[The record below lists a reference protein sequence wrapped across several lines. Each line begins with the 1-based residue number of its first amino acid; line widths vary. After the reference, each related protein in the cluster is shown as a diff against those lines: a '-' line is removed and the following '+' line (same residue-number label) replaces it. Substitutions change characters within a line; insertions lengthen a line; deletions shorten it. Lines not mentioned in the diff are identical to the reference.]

1 MYVII
6 AIIIFGIL
14 VATHELGHF
23 LAAKACG
30 VKVTEYAIGMGPAI
44 FKKQGKETLYSLR
57 ILPLGG
63 FCAMEGEDDASDDPR
78 AFTNQAVWK
87 RFIILVAGAAMNF
100 ITGFLLILL
109 VFSQQEGFMTPTI
122 TGFMDGCPYEGEY
135 GLLEGD
141 EFYKINGE
149 RIYFSSDVSTYLQR
163 GGKDT
168 ADIVLIRGG
177 EKLVLVDYPIT
188 LVEYPTEDG
197 GTELKYGLYFGVKET
212 GTVARLKYSWYCALD
227 FVRLVRLS
235 LVDLFTGVV
244 GIKDMS
250 GVVGI
255 VDVMNDVG
263 KSSPTFA
270 EGMLN
275 IAYLTALIAINLSVM
290 NLLPIPALDGG
301 RVLFLVL
308 TWIIERITRKK
319 LDPKYEG
326 YINAAGLLLLL
337 ALMVFVMFNDIWKII
352 R

>member
-1 MYVII
+1 MYIII

-23 LAAKACG
+23 LMAKACG
-30 VKVTEYAIGMGPAI
+30 VKVIEYAIGMGPAI

-63 FCAMEGEDDASDDPR
+63 YCAMEGEDADSDDPR
-78 AFTNQAVWK
+78 AFGNQAVWK
-87 RFIILVAGAAMNF
+87 RLLILVAGAAMNF
-100 ITGFLLILL
+100 LTGFLLILL

-122 TGFMDGCPYEGEY
+122 TGFMDGCPYVGEY
-135 GLLEGD
+135 GLMEGD

-168 ADIVLIRGG
+168 ADIVLIRDG
-177 EKLVLVDYPIT
+177 KKVVLDDYPMT

-212 GTVARLKYSWYCALD
+212 GALARLKYSWYCALD

-235 LVDLFTGVV
+235 LVDLFTGAL
-244 GIKDMS
+244 GIKDMN

-255 VDVMNDVG
+255 VSVMNDVG
-263 KSSPTFA
+263 KSSPTFYDA
-270 EGMLN
+270 MMN
-275 IAYLTALIAINLSVM
+275 IAYMTALIAINLAVM

-301 RVLFLVL
+301 RVLFLLL
-308 TWIIERITRKK
+308 TWIIEKLSRRK

-326 YINAAGLLLLL
+326 YINAAGLTLLL
-337 ALMVFVMFNDIWKII
+337 ALTVFVMFNDIWKII
-352 R
+352 S

>member
-1 MYVII
+1 MYIII

-23 LAAKACG
+23 LMAKACG
-30 VKVTEYAIGMGPAI
+30 VKVVEYAIGMGPAI
-44 FKKQGKETLYSLR
+44 FKKQGRETLYSLR
-57 ILPLGG
+57 VLPLGG
-63 FCAMEGEDDASDDPR
+63 YCAMEGEDSDSEDPR
-78 AFTNQAVWK
+78 AFGNQAVWK
-87 RFIILVAGAAMNF
+87 RFLILVAGAAMNF
-100 ITGFLLILL
+100 ITGFLLILV
-109 VFSQQEGFMTPTI
+109 VFSQQDGFMTPTI
-122 TGFMDGCPYEGEY
+122 TGFMDGCPYVGEY
-135 GLLEGD
+135 GFMEGD

-168 ADIVLIRGG
+168 ADIVLIRNG
-177 EKLVLVDYPIT
+177 EKIVLEDYPIT

-212 GTVARLKYSWYCALD
+212 GAMARLKYSWYCALD

-235 LVDLFTGVV
+235 LVDLVTGVV
-244 GIKDMS
+244 GIRDMS

-263 KSSPTFA
+263 KSSPSFA
-270 EGMLN
+270 DAMLN
-275 IAYLTALIAINLSVM
+275 IAYITALIAINLSVM

-301 RVLFLVL
+301 RVLFLIL
-308 TWIIERITRKK
+308 TWIIEKISRRR

-326 YINAAGLLLLL
+326 YINAAGLFLLLV
-337 ALMVFVMFNDIWKII
+337 LMVFVMFNDIWKII
-352 R
+352 S

>member
-1 MYVII
+1 MYIII

-23 LAAKACG
+23 LMAKACG
-30 VKVTEYAIGMGPAI
+30 VKVIEYAIGMGPAI

-63 FCAMEGEDDASDDPR
+63 YCAMEGEDADSEDPR
-78 AFTNQAVWK
+78 AFGNQAVWK
-87 RFIILVAGAAMNF
+87 RLLILVAGAAMNF

-122 TGFMDGCPYEGEY
+122 TGFMDGCPYVGEY
-135 GLLEGD
+135 GLMEGD

-168 ADIVLIRGG
+168 ADIVLIRDG
-177 EKLVLVDYPIT
+177 KKVVLDDYPMT

-212 GTVARLKYSWYCALD
+212 GALARLKYSWYCALD

-235 LVDLFTGVV
+235 LVDLFTGAL

-255 VDVMNDVG
+255 VSVMNDVG
-263 KSSPTFA
+263 KSSPTIYDA
-270 EGMLN
+270 MMN
-275 IAYLTALIAINLSVM
+275 IAYMTALIAINLAVM

-301 RVLFLVL
+301 RVLFMLL
-308 TWIIERITRKK
+308 TRIIEKLSRRK
-319 LDPKYEG
+319 LDPRYEG
-326 YINAAGLLLLL
+326 YINAVGLTLLL

-352 R
+352 S

>member
-1 MYVII
+1 MYIII

-23 LAAKACG
+23 LMAKACG
-30 VKVTEYAIGMGPAI
+30 VKVIEYAIGMGPAI

-63 FCAMEGEDDASDDPR
+63 YCAMEGEDADSEDPR
-78 AFTNQAVWK
+78 AFGNQAVWK
-87 RFIILVAGAAMNF
+87 RLLILVAGAAMNF
-100 ITGFLLILL
+100 LTGFLLILL

-122 TGFMDGCPYEGEY
+122 TGFMDGCPYVGEY
-135 GLLEGD
+135 GLMEGD

-168 ADIVLIRGG
+168 ADIVLIRDG
-177 EKLVLVDYPIT
+177 KKVVLDDYPMT

-212 GTVARLKYSWYCALD
+212 GALARLKYSWYCALD

-235 LVDLFTGVV
+235 LVDLFTGAL
-244 GIKDMS
+244 GIKDMN

-255 VDVMNDVG
+255 VSVMNDVG
-263 KSSPTFA
+263 KSSPTFYDA
-270 EGMLN
+270 MMN
-275 IAYLTALIAINLSVM
+275 IAYMTALIAINLAVM

-301 RVLFLVL
+301 RVLFLLL
-308 TWIIERITRKK
+308 TWIIEKLSRRK

-326 YINAAGLLLLL
+326 YINAAGLTLLL
-337 ALMVFVMFNDIWKII
+337 ALTVFVMFNDIWKII
-352 R
+352 S

>member
-1 MYVII
+1 MYIII

-14 VATHELGHF
+14 IATHELGHF

-63 FCAMEGEDDASDDPR
+63 YCAMEGEDADSSDPR
-78 AFTNQAVWK
+78 AFGNQAVWK
-87 RFIILVAGAAMNF
+87 RFIILVAGAGMNF
-100 ITGFLLILL
+100 IFGFLLILL
-109 VFSQQEGFMTPTI
+109 VFSQQDSFMTPTI
-122 TGFMDGCPYEGEY
+122 TGFMDGCPYVGEY
-135 GLLEGD
+135 GFLEGD

-168 ADIVLIRGG
+168 ADIVLIRDG
-177 EKLVLVDYPIT
+177 EKVYLDDYPIT

-212 GTVARLKYSWYCALD
+212 GALARLKYSWYCALD
-227 FVRLVRLS
+227 FVRIVRLS
-235 LVDLFTGVV
+235 LVDLITGVV
-244 GIKDMS
+244 GINDMS

-255 VDVMNDVG
+255 VGVMNDVG
-263 KSSPTFA
+263 KSSPTFYDA
-270 EGMLN
+270 MMN
-275 IAYLTALIAINLSVM
+275 IAYLTALIAINLAVM

-301 RVLFLVL
+301 RVLFL
-308 TWIIERITRKK
+308 IITFVIEKITRRR

-326 YINAAGLLLLL
+326 YINAVGLFLLL
-337 ALMVFVMFNDIWKII
+337 ALMVFVMFNDIVKII
-352 R
+352 N

>member
-1 MYVII
+1 MYIII

-23 LAAKACG
+23 LMAKACG
-30 VKVTEYAIGMGPAI
+30 VKVIEYAIGMGPAI

-63 FCAMEGEDDASDDPR
+63 YCAMEGEDADSEDPR
-78 AFTNQAVWK
+78 AFGNQAVWK
-87 RFIILVAGAAMNF
+87 RLLILVAGAAMNF

-122 TGFMDGCPYEGEY
+122 TGFMDGCPYVGEY
-135 GLLEGD
+135 GLMEGD

-168 ADIVLIRGG
+168 ADIVLIRDG
-177 EKLVLVDYPIT
+177 KKVVLDDYPMT

-212 GTVARLKYSWYCALD
+212 GALARLKYSWYCALD

-235 LVDLFTGVV
+235 LVDLFTGAL
-244 GIKDMS
+244 GIKDMN

-255 VDVMNDVG
+255 VSVMNDVG
-263 KSSPTFA
+263 KSSPTFYDA
-270 EGMLN
+270 MMN
-275 IAYLTALIAINLSVM
+275 IAYMTALIAINLAVM

-301 RVLFLVL
+301 RVLFLLL
-308 TWIIERITRKK
+308 TWVIEKLSRRK

-326 YINAAGLLLLL
+326 YINAAGLTLLL

-352 R
+352 S